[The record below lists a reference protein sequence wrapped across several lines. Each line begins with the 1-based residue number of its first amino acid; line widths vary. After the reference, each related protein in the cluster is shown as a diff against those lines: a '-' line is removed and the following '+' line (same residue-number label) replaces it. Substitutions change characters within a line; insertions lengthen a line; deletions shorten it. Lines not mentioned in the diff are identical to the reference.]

1 MGRSTIDVASV
12 FSFVHCALTLDDA
25 VFDWT
30 GVRAPVVD
38 EILEDV
44 FGRFG
49 LSGATLA
56 TDDDG
61 LTLLQDFHVAVS
73 LVSCTQERST
83 QVSNIN
89 NKNNDSIYSISRP

>member
-1 MGRSTIDVASV
+1 MGRSTIDVAS
-12 FSFVHCALTLDDA
+12 FLYFVCCALTLDDA

-49 LSGATLA
+49 FAGATLT
-56 TDDDG
+56 TDNDR

-89 NKNNDSIYSISRP
+89 NKYNNSIYLISRP